1 MMHVAAYLLPV
12 RHRHLEALTR
22 RLCNDRDAVLSRREI
37 DEVRDDGLVGKVVA
51 SAADGRVNENNRD
64 GRSALGCELGDEVAR
79 TPGAGSECDDEGPP
93 WSAHLRCR
101 DQTRSVS
108 VPDDRL
114 ADTRKPRGCPQPCP
128 RLNIAEVGLVDAGV
142 SEAKIGF
149 R

>member
-1 MMHVAAYLLPV
+1 MTATQSCRAA
-12 RHRHLEALTR
+12 RLTR
-22 RLCNDRDAVLSRREI
+22 FETTDSLE
-37 DEVRDDGLVGKVVA
+37 
-51 SAADGRVNENNRD
+51 
-64 GRSALGCELGDEVAR
+64 RSWLAPPMAGSMRSIETGAHGCELGDEVAC
-79 TPGAGSECDDEGPP
+79 TLGAGSERNDEGPP

-108 VPDDRL
+108 VPDDGL
-114 ADTRKPRGCPQPCP
+114 ADTRKPRGCPQLCP